1 MSGKLAIV
9 FCVHHKPWLIMAT
22 LLTTLMQDR
31 QDADFYFAYNLGDGT
46 SPRESYREYEQI
58 AATSGINRQLSPFD
72 ERVRDVCRLCRDRVF
87 ELEYNNDHALDSGVW
102 YKFIREGR
110 WRDYERVLFLGEG
123 AILAHPR
130 LLTALVDF
138 TGRRRVHFV
147 ASGHEKRRLPRDVA
161 ERVYVTGSETSAMD
175 RFHEQKIAET
185 FRIFC
190 RDPEFKAVYDRWGAD
205 FPIETENHVPGVAM
219 RGTLMRRA
227 RARIQQQWGSPFTH
241 PRASWPGRVV
251 RRIPFA
257 LDAWSSQASMWV
269 GRTAEDSDGPTMAYH
284 NGAPRVMT
292 HLDTVD
298 IEHGVRF
305 HRETGPEWF
314 GCTVLHLMSRDFL
327 ERFSQKLDQFEMY
340 DALEL
345 PFAGSSLEVIWG
357 FLPAWLGFEKWFTNG
372 LHRVRKQFTTYQR
385 EDYPPEMASYI
396 NRYHRGRLVVGW
408 DEDYLKLKAWRS
420 DLGDLRQILPPAY
433 F

>member
-1 MSGKLAIV
+1 
-9 FCVHHKPWLIMAT
+9 
-22 LLTTLMQDR
+22 
-31 QDADFYFAYNLGDGT
+31 
-46 SPRESYREYEQI
+46 
-58 AATSGINRQLSPFD
+58 
-72 ERVRDVCRLCRDRVF
+72 
-87 ELEYNNDHALDSGVW
+87 
-102 YKFIREGR
+102 
-110 WRDYERVLFLGEG
+110 
-123 AILAHPR
+123 
-130 LLTALVDF
+130 
-138 TGRRRVHFV
+138 
-147 ASGHEKRRLPRDVA
+147 
-161 ERVYVTGSETSAMD
+161 MD
-175 RFHEQKIAET
+175 RFHENKIAET

-190 RDPEFKAVYDRWGAD
+190 RDPEFKTVYDRWGAD

-219 RGTLMRRA
+219 RGSLMRRA

-345 PFAGSSLEVIWG
+345 PFAGSSLVVIWG

-420 DLGDLRQILPPAY
+420 DLGDLRQVLPPAY